1 MAMTTP
7 MIASPPT
14 VLREIDGPEA
24 CSMCE
29 TPGLKTELVRNP
41 FICGVG
47 DDAAELVVDIPVHT
61 CSRCQRSYT
70 GKAAGIIE
78 HEAVCRHLG
87 LLTPSE
93 IKDIRTS
100 RDNMSQAAFAELTG
114 LGEATIARWER
125 GDVMQNRGN
134 DRFLRMVQRDE
145 GWRLLLQV
153 VALGQGE
160 SAMAA
165 RRAAQT
171 RTVRPEDVPGAAR
184 WSLRS
189 RPSPRLG
196 A

>member
-1 MAMTTP
+1 
-7 MIASPPT
+7 
-14 VLREIDGPEA
+14 
-24 CSMCE
+24 MCE
-29 TPGLKTELVRNP
+29 TPGLRTELVRNP

-47 DDAAELVVDIPVHT
+47 EDAAELAVDIPVHT
-61 CSRCQRSYT
+61 CSRCQRSYA

-93 IKDIRTS
+93 IKHIRTS
-100 RDNMSQAAFAELTG
+100 RDNMSRAAFAELTG

-125 GDVMQNRGN
+125 GDVIQNRSN
-134 DRFLRMVQRDE
+134 DRFLRMLQRDE

-160 SAMAA
+160 RAMAA
-165 RRAAQT
+165 RRAART
-171 RTVRPEDVPGAAR
+171 RAVRREDVPGAAR

-189 RPSPRLG
+189 RPSPRLVV
-196 A
+196 